1 MMTLG
6 MWRALKAANVR
17 FLETNRELETNTS
30 VVNLWSRFA
39 VVNRR
44 RTRVFRKSLAPAPS

>member
-1 MMTLG
+1 M
-6 MWRALKAANVR
+6 KAANVR
-17 FLETNRELETNTS
+17 YLETNRELETNTT

-44 RTRVFRKSLAPAPS
+44 RTRVFRKSLTGA